1 MSTADQEAPSSPP
14 APPAYDTPGMQ
25 ALLEEAE
32 ASLRRSREF
41 WADAGITPEEIDAA
55 LAEAPEEIR
64 SAYEQLLRDEREDAA
79 VAWRSE
85 RKDLMRRLGVESPA
99 APGARAARTRLRL

>member
-1 MSTADQEAPSSPP
+1 MNSEPSEADSAPTG
-14 APPAYDTPGMQ
+14 YGTPEMQ

-32 ASLRRSREF
+32 ASLRRSQEF

-79 VAWRSE
+79 AAWRAE
-85 RKDLMRRLGVESPA
+85 RKELMRRLGVESPA
-99 APGARAARTRLRL
+99 APGGRPARTRLRL